1 VLRLHHPQQALEPR
15 ILFGAFAD
23 GRMVGYIA
31 GHFSTRHGVEGELQS
46 LYVRASHQRQQIGT
60 ELLKRLASWF
70 AAHGRRTI
78 CVGVEPANP
87 YWRFYEKHGARYIN
101 KHWLVW
107 DDIGAVADE
116 SYRDAR
122 S

>member
-1 VLRLHHPQQALEPR
+1 
-15 ILFGAFAD
+15 
-23 GRMVGYIA
+23 MVGYIA

>member
-1 VLRLHHPQQALEPR
+1 LKAN
-15 ILFGAFAD
+15 
-23 GRMVGYIA
+23 
-31 GHFSTRHGVEGELQS
+31 FSRYTF
-46 LYVRASHQRQQIGT
+46 ASHQRQQIGT